1 LNCGWRCFSI
11 KIKVKGYLKNITKNE
26 VEYIDTNA
34 IKNKNKIS
42 YVVDGIKHKLELLDN
57 KIIIERENDIFSNKL
72 EFISNEETKSEYY
85 IKEYNSQ
92 IDINII
98 TKKITIAKIVRI
110 EYIIK
115 DSEEEYIYEIE
126 MSE

>member
-1 LNCGWRCFSI
+1 M
-11 KIKVKGYLKNITKNE
+11 
-26 VEYIDTNA
+26 EYIDTNA

-115 DSEEEYIYEIE
+115 DREEEYIYEIE